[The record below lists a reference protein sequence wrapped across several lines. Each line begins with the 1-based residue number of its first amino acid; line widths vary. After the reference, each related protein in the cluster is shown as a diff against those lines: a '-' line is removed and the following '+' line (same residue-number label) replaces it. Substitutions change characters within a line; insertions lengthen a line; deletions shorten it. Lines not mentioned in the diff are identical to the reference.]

1 MNNSLLFTDI
11 IEKTLIDKH
20 MKKKELAERMG
31 KTPKNLSNILKRT
44 NPTLETMM
52 SFAEALD
59 CDLVIS
65 LVPKEETKNL
75 LTTASGSENK

>member
-1 MNNSLLFTDI
+1 MQ
-11 IEKTLIDKH
+11 KTLIDKH

-44 NPTLETMM
+44 NPTLETMI

>member
-1 MNNSLLFTDI
+1 MNNPLLFTDI

-20 MKKKELAERMG
+20 MKKKELAEKMG

-44 NPTLETMM
+44 NPTLETMV
-52 SFAEALD
+52 SFADALD

-65 LVPKEETKNL
+65 LVPKENKSEL
-75 LTTASGSENK
+75 LVTSTQSK

>member
-1 MNNSLLFTDI
+1 MNNPLLFTDI

-20 MKKKELAERMG
+20 MKKKELAEKMG

-44 NPTLETMM
+44 NPTLETMV
-52 SFAEALD
+52 SFADALD

-65 LVPKEETKNL
+65 LVTK
-75 LTTASGSENK
+75 ENKSELLVTSTQSK

>member
-1 MNNSLLFTDI
+1 MNNPLLFTDI

-20 MKKKELAERMG
+20 MKKKELAEKMG

-44 NPTLETMM
+44 NPTLETMV
-52 SFAEALD
+52 SFADALD

-65 LVPKEETKNL
+65 LVPKENKSEL
-75 LTTASGSENK
+75 LVTSTQNK